1 MPKPHES
8 DPWGF
13 PYIAQ
18 TIPACHDEAIRRW
31 NKTVVT
37 PEDKAIAETRRA
49 LHNLLSQFLAA
60 PTETNLNE
68 LIDEAKSLHEQVK
81 AIAASRA
88 ADPRVNQDW
97 R

>member
-1 MPKPHES
+1 MS
-8 DPWGF
+8 
-13 PYIAQ
+13 
-18 TIPACHDEAIRRW
+18 
-31 NKTVVT
+31 T
-37 PEDKAIAETRRA
+37 PEDKAISETRRA

-81 AIAASRA
+81 AMAVSRA